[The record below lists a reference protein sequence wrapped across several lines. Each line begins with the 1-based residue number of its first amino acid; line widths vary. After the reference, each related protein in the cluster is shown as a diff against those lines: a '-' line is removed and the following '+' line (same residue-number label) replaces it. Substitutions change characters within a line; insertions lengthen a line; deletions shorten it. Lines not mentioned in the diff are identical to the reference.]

1 MEIFWLSNNT
11 ESYASIYETNITLNT
26 ASSCHFINSYKTL
39 IGFDKES
46 KYLVIK
52 SLNKDESLNGGYS
65 DSELHPISIKKSY
78 GRINGKN
85 IIKNLQKYYPLD
97 FSNKNLYKFKSY
109 WDDEKKYLIIDLK
122 EEIK

>member
-46 KYLVIK
+46 KYLIEGEH
-52 SLNKDESLNGGYS
+52 L
-65 DSELHPISIKKSY
+65 ISMCDDIECIFTTNENY
-78 GRINGKN
+78 IN
-85 IIKNLQKYYPLD
+85 
-97 FSNKNLYKFKSY
+97 
-109 WDDEKKYLIIDLK
+109 E
-122 EEIK
+122 